1 MVMEFLEGGS
11 LSQAVSKF
19 HLEEAQICY
28 VTREVNFFVFLFKMK
43 VVHFLF
49 YIYIRF

>member
-19 HLEEAQICY
+19 HLEESQICY
-28 VTREVNFFVFLFKMK
+28 VTREVIILLFFIIFVLSKIF
-43 VVHFLF
+43 
-49 YIYIRF
+49 RF